1 MWAGCA
7 RLFPGKR
14 KPLPV
19 KSNISCTFPEYI
31 ESNNSHTEMRYF
43 MSNGTVK
50 AILRSLLFS
59 YIITGILLLILSF
72 ALYKLHLKSAQV
84 AAAVNIIYGAACFF
98 GGLLAGKT
106 KGQRRFFWGFLAGLA
121 YFLVL
126 FAMSVVLDKGI
137 IADTR
142 QILTVLGICG
152 IAGTIGGMAS

>member
-1 MWAGCA
+1 
-7 RLFPGKR
+7 
-14 KPLPV
+14 
-19 KSNISCTFPEYI
+19 
-31 ESNNSHTEMRYF
+31 

-59 YIITGILLLILSF
+59 YVITGILLLALSF
-72 ALYKLHLKSAQV
+72 ALYKLHLRSAQV
-84 AAAVNIIYGAACFF
+84 SAAVNIIYGVTCFF

-152 IAGTIGGMAS
+152 ISGTIGGMAS

>member
-1 MWAGCA
+1 
-7 RLFPGKR
+7 
-14 KPLPV
+14 
-19 KSNISCTFPEYI
+19 
-31 ESNNSHTEMRYF
+31 

-106 KGQRRFFWGFLAGLA
+106 KGQRRFF
-121 YFLVL
+121 
-126 FAMSVVLDKGI
+126 SVVLDKGI